1 MEQRERDWT
10 VEEEVDRILRIRCC
24 SWISEGS
31 STKFN
36 IPGIHL
42 TIALSDTSLYGT
54 TNTNGLAETE
64 DAVIDGP
71 DSPDVDHLVSMLKI
85 AAVTET
91 ASVLMA
97 ANILDDNYISELV
110 ITKLYL
116 VKDKDKISTGIIVNL
131 FYCLSHR

>member
-1 MEQRERDWT
+1 MSDT
-10 VEEEVDRILRIRCC
+10 SL
-24 SWISEGS
+24 
-31 STKFN
+31 N
-36 IPGIHL
+36 L

-54 TNTNGLAETE
+54 TNTNGLAEAK

-71 DSPDVDHLVSMLKI
+71 DSPDVDHLVSTLKI

>member
-1 MEQRERDWT
+1 MGRPT
-10 VEEEVDRILRIRCC
+10 
-24 SWISEGS
+24 
-31 STKFN
+31 
-36 IPGIHL
+36 
-42 TIALSDTSLYGT
+42 A
-54 TNTNGLAETE
+54 NTNGLAEAK

-71 DSPDVDHLVSMLKI
+71 DSPDVDHLVSTLKI